1 MSSVIIALV
10 VGVFAGAFVV
20 WLVTRGQGPGNPA
33 VMQSQGEIKARLDE
47 ALAQVQRLGAIF
59 ANAGQRGRAGELVLE
74 NILEATGM
82 DQHRD
87 FDLQVAADGIRP
99 DVVVTLAGRGKLII
113 DAKFPLDDFQRAV
126 AAEADDERRRALA
139 AHAKAVA
146 GHVSV
151 LAKRDY
157 PSKIKDAINFTVCFV
172 PADDLISVASKERP
186 ELFYEALRQ
195 RILIATPTTLV
206 ALMWGVAYGWQQDAR
221 ARQARQIGDVA
232 AELHERFGILMQHLN
247 KTGRSL
253 NTAVKTYNALVGSV
267 ENSVLPQMQRLE
279 DLGILA
285 PGVKLPDAQAIETQT
300 QAIPFLADR
309 SAEPRQYDAGL
320 DAGFLPEL
328 GYALRASAGP
338 ARTQARPAAPA
349 GGPQTGQPGAVRQQL
364 GDAAG
369 PRNGDDRPDPAAGQR
384 QPLPRSV
391 CCGLVRHATHEHYFP
406 SFLTRVISRPCPA
419 GPASPR

>member
-10 VGVFAGAFVV
+10 AGVFVGAFVV
-20 WLVTRGQGPGNPA
+20 WLVMRGSGPGNPA

-47 ALAQVQRLGAIF
+47 TLIQVQHLSSIF

-87 FDLQVAADGIRP
+87 FDVQVGADGIRP
-99 DVVVTLAGRGKLII
+99 DVVVTLPGRGKLII
-113 DAKFPLDDFQRAV
+113 DAKFPLDDFQRAT
-126 AAEADDERRRALA
+126 AAKSEDERRRALA

-221 ARQARQIGDVA
+221 ARQAQQIGDIA
-232 AELHERFGILMQHLN
+232 AELHGRFGILMQHLH

-253 NTAVKTYNALVGSV
+253 NTAVTTYNALVGSL
-267 ENSVLPQMQRLE
+267 EDKVLPQMQRLE

-285 PGVKLPDAQAIETQT
+285 PGVQLPEARPISAQAR
-300 QAIPFLADR
+300 AIPSPGEPDSSESLA
-309 SAEPRQYDAGL
+309 G
-320 DAGFLPEL
+320 
-328 GYALRASAGP
+328 
-338 ARTQARPAAPA
+338 
-349 GGPQTGQPGAVRQQL
+349 
-364 GDAAG
+364 
-369 PRNGDDRPDPAAGQR
+369 
-384 QPLPRSV
+384 
-391 CCGLVRHATHEHYFP
+391 
-406 SFLTRVISRPCPA
+406 
-419 GPASPR
+419 

>member
-20 WLVTRGQGPGNPA
+20 WLVTRGPGPGNPA

-47 ALAQVQRLGAIF
+47 TLVQVQRLGAIF

-74 NILEATGM
+74 NILVATGM

-87 FDLQVAADGIRP
+87 FELQVGVDGSRP
-99 DVVVTLAGRGKLII
+99 DVVVTLAGRGKLVI
-113 DAKFPLDDFQRAV
+113 DAKFPLDEFQRAAAA
-126 AAEADDERRRALA
+126 AAEEERRRALA

-172 PADDLISVASKERP
+172 PADDLLSAASKERP

-221 ARQARQIGDVA
+221 ARQAQQIGDIA
-232 AELHERFGILMQHLN
+232 AELHERFGISMQHLH

-253 NTAVKTYNALVGSV
+253 NTAVNAYNALIGSL
-267 ENSVLPQMQRLE
+267 ENRVLPQMQRLE

-285 PGVKLPDAQAIETQT
+285 PGAH
-300 QAIPFLADR
+300 
-309 SAEPRQYDAGL
+309 
-320 DAGFLPEL
+320 LPEAQTIEAQSREIL
-328 GYALRASAGP
+328 FPGGRVSSESSDAENG
-338 ARTQARPAAPA
+338 TQE
-349 GGPQTGQPGAVRQQL
+349 GLPQLSQG
-364 GDAAG
+364 
-369 PRNGDDRPDPAAGQR
+369 
-384 QPLPRSV
+384 
-391 CCGLVRHATHEHYFP
+391 
-406 SFLTRVISRPCPA
+406 
-419 GPASPR
+419 